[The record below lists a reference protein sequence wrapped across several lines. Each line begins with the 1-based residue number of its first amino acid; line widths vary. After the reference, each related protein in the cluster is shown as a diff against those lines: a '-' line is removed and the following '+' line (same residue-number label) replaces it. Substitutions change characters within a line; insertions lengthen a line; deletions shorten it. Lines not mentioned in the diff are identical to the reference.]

1 MLKLSLAFLVGL
13 VIGASAI
20 VQVQRTAFKVEIECL
35 QQSQKTGYNCQA
47 ESEWLDLVQ
56 FF

>member
-13 VIGASAI
+13 VIGASII
-20 VQVQRTAFKVEIECL
+20 VQVQRTAFKVEIDCL
-35 QQSQKTGYNCQA
+35 EQASKTGYNCQA
-47 ESEWLDLVQ
+47 ESDWLDLVQ